1 MAMGAVDERAFEA
14 FYRAHG
20 ARVRHY
26 VFGMLQDSELA
37 RDAVQEAWTRY
48 LYYIRRPDPRYDLPL
63 LLTVAR
69 NVVREGWRRWHRERS
84 LVRSR
89 DPQAGRFEGAVELMD
104 LVGRLPWRE
113 REVIVLHYI
122 ADLPVH
128 VMATMLGVSI
138 TAVKSRLFRA
148 RSRLRTDYLDAE
160 GTRHATE

>member
-1 MAMGAVDERAFEA
+1 
-14 FYRAHG
+14 
-20 ARVRHY
+20 
-26 VFGMLQDSELA
+26 
-37 RDAVQEAWTRY
+37 
-48 LYYIRRPDPRYDLPL
+48 
-63 LLTVAR
+63 
-69 NVVREGWRRWHRERS
+69 
-84 LVRSR
+84 
-89 DPQAGRFEGAVELMD
+89 MD

-113 REVIVLHYI
+113 GEVIVLHYI

>member
-1 MAMGAVDERAFEA
+1 M
-14 FYRAHG
+14 
-20 ARVRHY
+20 
-26 VFGMLQDSELA
+26 
-37 RDAVQEAWTRY
+37 
-48 LYYIRRPDPRYDLPL
+48 DPWWGDR
-63 LLTVAR
+63 LTVSDAFAQGYMDGPGVLEDLDRCVMEHLIAR
-69 NVVREGWRRWHRERS
+69 NVVRESWRRWHRERS

-104 LVGRLPWRE
+104 LVGRLSWRE